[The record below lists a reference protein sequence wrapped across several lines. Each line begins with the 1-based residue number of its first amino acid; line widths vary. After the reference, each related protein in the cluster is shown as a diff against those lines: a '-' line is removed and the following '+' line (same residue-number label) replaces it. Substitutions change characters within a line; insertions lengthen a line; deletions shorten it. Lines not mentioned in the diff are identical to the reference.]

1 VVNISHIMSD
11 LQCLHICYCNI
22 SGMWAVQ
29 LGIWNRVVT
38 KVPTVCVW
46 LINEHYQV
54 WALFTWDLAVPST
67 GVHCPVFL
75 FHAVVSSSRV
85 TGHST
90 KVCLWCL
97 YMNWLLLSLR
107 KLNTLNRPKS
117 MTTNLRW
124 PSQKICKGKIYNFM
138 HLLHKAHQVLSLPFS
153 SFILHTHTHLKF
165 PSSSLLTFHNI
176 APSVPSTTF
185 NIQQLLTPFTVTCSQ
200 MPCRAVM
207 IHTDWI
213 IHLYCLVYT
222 FLSPWRFTI
231 FSTDGVSG
239 IKNVTRVCSGF
250 FVSCGQWEFMAL
262 IIVFTLWIVPGF
274 IYEPFS
280 WCLIFQ

>member
-1 VVNISHIMSD
+1 MVNISHKMSD
-11 LQCLHICYCNI
+11 LQCQHICYCNI

-29 LGIWNRVVT
+29 LGIWNGVVT
-38 KVPTVCVW
+38 KVPTICVW

-107 KLNTLNRPKS
+107 KLNTLNLPKC

-138 HLLHKAHQVLSLPFS
+138 HLLHTTHYVLSLPFS
-153 SFILHTHTHLKF
+153 SFILHTHTH
-165 PSSSLLTFHNI
+165 T
-176 APSVPSTTF
+176 
-185 NIQQLLTPFTVTCSQ
+185 
-200 MPCRAVM
+200 
-207 IHTDWI
+207 
-213 IHLYCLVYT
+213 
-222 FLSPWRFTI
+222 
-231 FSTDGVSG
+231 
-239 IKNVTRVCSGF
+239 
-250 FVSCGQWEFMAL
+250 
-262 IIVFTLWIVPGF
+262 
-274 IYEPFS
+274 
-280 WCLIFQ
+280 